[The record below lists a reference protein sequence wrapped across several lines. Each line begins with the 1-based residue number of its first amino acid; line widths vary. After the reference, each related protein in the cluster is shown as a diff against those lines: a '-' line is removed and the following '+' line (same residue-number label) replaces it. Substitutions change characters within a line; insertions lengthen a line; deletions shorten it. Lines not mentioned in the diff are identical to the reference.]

1 MMTKDNKPLIF
12 GAIGCVLLVLIV
24 QFGFISPNWAD
35 AAANQQTA
43 DEARAKWD
51 EHFKRGADMMPKPE
65 ALKLLADNKKLLDE
79 NLRTLTQIEL
89 GTVKTSLATYTEAA
103 AGAGD
108 KKNYLDTKRKNIL
121 GKYSTRPKMGGGAT
135 DLGLTDKA
143 IDDPVGMNLIRLFV
157 ADSLLGACVKAE
169 VDSVTVLKAKPLSI
183 IDFSEKEKEILSPE
197 SDDDKKPA
205 RPGATKTEAAPSNSP
220 GRMVQFPMEATLSL
234 PEKQVSKLLFELE
247 KPSDGGRGYL
257 AIRGFHVFV
266 KDPKSGMVEVTI
278 LASGLLDEKVVG
290 DLGIEV
296 KGKAGGRGS
305 SPRSG
310 EIRDY

>member
-12 GAIGCVLLVLIV
+12 GAIGGILLVLIV
-24 QFGFISPNWAD
+24 QFGFISPNWTT
-35 AAANQQTA
+35 AAENQS
-43 DEARAKWD
+43 RAQESRTKWD
-51 EHFKRGADMMPKPE
+51 ENFKRGNDLMPKPE
-65 ALKLLADNKKLLDE
+65 ALKLLAENKKLLDE

-89 GTVKTSLATYTEAA
+89 GTKTTSLATYTEAA

-108 KKNYLDTKRKNIL
+108 KKNYLDQKRKNVL
-121 GKYSTRPKMGGGAT
+121 SKYSSRPKMGAGAT

-143 IDDPVGMNLIRLFV
+143 IDDPVGTNLIRLFV
-157 ADSLLGACVKAE
+157 ADCLLSACVKAE
-169 VDSVTVLKAKPLSI
+169 VDSVTVLKAKPLNI
-183 IDFSEKEKEILSPE
+183 IDFSDKEKEILAPDE
-197 SDDDKKPA
+197 DEKKSSK
-205 RPGATKTEAAPSNSP
+205 PGAAKAEPAPSNAP
-220 GRMVQFPMEATLSL
+220 GRMVQFPLEATVSL

-266 KDPKSGMVEVTI
+266 KDPKSGMVELTV
-278 LASGLLDEKVVG
+278 LASGLLNEKVVG

-296 KGKAGGRGS
+296 KGKAGGRSG

-310 EIRDY
+310 EIKDY